1 MQGFYDAYAR
11 DTEIDMNEQD
21 HVERRHI
28 DRRSQAD
35 RRKKDRRKKEDRK
48 ASTGLTQPILTEA
61 EIAALLRGAR

>member
-11 DTEIDMNEQD
+11 DTEIDMNGQD
-21 HVERRHI
+21 HDEHRQVERRCH
-28 DRRSQAD
+28 AD

-48 ASTGLTQPILTEA
+48 ASTGLLQPILTEA